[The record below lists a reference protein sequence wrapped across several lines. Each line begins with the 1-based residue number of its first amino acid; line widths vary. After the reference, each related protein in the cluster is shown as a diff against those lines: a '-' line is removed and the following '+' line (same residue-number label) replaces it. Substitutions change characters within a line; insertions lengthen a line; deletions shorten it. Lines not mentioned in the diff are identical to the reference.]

1 MWSSPSVAK
10 GAEPLQCTEQD
21 LFIQGGGGMGGK
33 GALQDPLVLQKATAK
48 F

>member
-1 MWSSPSVAK
+1 M
-10 GAEPLQCTEQD
+10 D
-21 LFIQGGGGMGGK
+21 GGGGGGRGEGGKGGK

>member
-1 MWSSPSVAK
+1 M
-10 GAEPLQCTEQD
+10 D
-21 LFIQGGGGMGGK
+21 GGGGGGGKGGK